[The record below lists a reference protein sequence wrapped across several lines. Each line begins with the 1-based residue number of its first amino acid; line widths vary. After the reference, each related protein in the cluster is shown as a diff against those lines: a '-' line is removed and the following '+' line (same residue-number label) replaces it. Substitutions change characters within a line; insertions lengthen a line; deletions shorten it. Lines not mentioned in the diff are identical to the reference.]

1 MPVTKPIIALI
12 DRDDFEKERALYKFK
27 YEMAIAEQS
36 IRTEGIVSETEVA
49 KKLGVKL

>member
-36 IRTEGIVSETEVA
+36 IKTEGTVSEDELA
-49 KKLGVKL
+49 RDLGVTL